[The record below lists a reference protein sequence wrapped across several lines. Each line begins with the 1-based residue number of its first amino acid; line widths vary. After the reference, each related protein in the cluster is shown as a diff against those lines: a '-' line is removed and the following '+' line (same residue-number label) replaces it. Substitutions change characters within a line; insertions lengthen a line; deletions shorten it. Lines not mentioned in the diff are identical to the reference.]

1 MKAIFRM
8 ANDMAKAELYIL
20 MDATMSVIGKLI
32 KHMGLEFMLSEIL

>member
-8 ANDMAKAELYIL
+8 ASEMGKVELSIL